1 MYTNIK
7 KVIIFIKYSV
17 YLWIVLENE
26 LFINKLETVEWDSS
40 MSGSKEQ
47 NDEIMNVNGES
58 GLSINIEVST
68 TVNTPIAKWL
78 TPLMGNLLSL
88 DRFNLRISK

>member
-1 MYTNIK
+1 
-7 KVIIFIKYSV
+7 
-17 YLWIVLENE
+17 
-26 LFINKLETVEWDSS
+26 

-68 TVNTPIAKWL
+68 TVNTPIAK
-78 TPLMGNLLSL
+78 
-88 DRFNLRISK
+88 